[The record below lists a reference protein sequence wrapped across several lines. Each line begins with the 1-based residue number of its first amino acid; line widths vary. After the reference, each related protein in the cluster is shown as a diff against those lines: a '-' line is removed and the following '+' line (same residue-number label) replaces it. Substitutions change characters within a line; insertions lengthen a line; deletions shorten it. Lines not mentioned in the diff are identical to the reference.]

1 MRRIFAVFIL
11 ISMMAILFA
20 DTTTETT
27 SFEMSAYLDAELPDL
42 DYTITVSN
50 YETSSITGFTNE
62 YDISDTL
69 TSSSLS
75 IASALVITIESN
87 LVSEIPVEITFSPF
101 VNQKDSTDLVSI
113 KYTYTTGSF
122 STVQGSN
129 KVNSGNSSYSYRY
142 TPGLTLVDS
151 SDTTISSGSTFTT
164 GTSGETVTLTHY
176 IATIQYKK
184 SGGGGKGGQ
193 GGSGSTS
200 WTTTTMPSGYTTLP
214 GFADGQVLTTT
225 AYFALSLESD
235 AYDNLAANIDYAA
248 TIVLTITSV

>member
-129 KVNSGNSSYSYRY
+129 KINNGKNSYYYKY

-184 SGGGGKGGQ
+184 SGFGG
-193 GGSGSTS
+193 S